1 MSESVTVGHV
11 LAALEHAF
19 PLAWAEEWDAVGLRV
34 GDPSWPATRVLCT
47 LDANLGAIERAVDAG
62 CDLVVTHH
70 PPFLDPIDTLTPAIP
85 SGALALAAARAG
97 VAIISMHTNLDRS
110 PVGAEA
116 LPLLLGLHVLHPL
129 EEPVPGLPKDVR
141 YGRLCEIAPENL
153 AVFASR
159 MGAALGVRPRVWG
172 DPARDVRLVA
182 VGNGSVRSLIP
193 AALAAG
199 ADVLLGGEVRY
210 HDALDAVENGLA
222 IIEAGHDATEWPLVH
237 VLADCARTVLGDT
250 GVIEEPA
257 HAGWWIAEGA

>member
-1 MSESVTVGHV
+1 MSDTTTVGQV
-11 LAALEHAF
+11 CAALERTF

-34 GDPSWPATRVLCT
+34 GDLSWPATRALFT
-47 LDANLGAIERAVDAG
+47 LDANAGAIERAVAAG
-62 CDLVVTHH
+62 CDLIVTHH
-70 PPFLDPIDTLTPAIP
+70 PPFLDAIAALTPASP
-85 SGALALAAARAG
+85 SGALALAAARVG
-97 VAIISMHTNLDRS
+97 VAIVSMHTNLDRS
-110 PVGAEA
+110 PEGAEA
-116 LPLLLGLHVLHPL
+116 LPAILGLHVVHAL

-141 YGRLCEIAPENL
+141 MGRLCEIEPEGL
-153 AVFASR
+153 AAFAAR

-182 VGNGSVRSLIP
+182 VGSGSVRSLIP

-210 HDALDAVENGLA
+210 HDALDAVGSGLA

-237 VLADCARTVLGDT
+237 LLADVARAVLGEE